1 MASKLTFR
9 GVTIRYIDVRRKDG
23 ILLSRLHLTGD
34 LSKPI
39 SDEMGWSETLNA
51 DGWKAISLAGELQLQ
66 EIRLSV
72 PGLKQ
77 HDLEIVA
84 DEARDFKALCIEEDG
99 VERQELRFLVVST
112 AHMALIEE
120 YWRAVGEAKAQMM
133 VRLQPEQQQLA
144 EQPAEE
150 KPELLAP
157 AIDQEFAEVEEPE
170 GLLYHCD
177 YCEKGLPLENGS
189 QHRIVRND
197 EEILVDCQHAH
208 AKLTLVKDEDPT
220 DLGPALASQA
230 ETEGAEAREI
240 SQND

>member
-1 MASKLTFR
+1 MATKLTFR

-23 ILLSRLHLTGD
+23 ILVSRLHLTGD

-39 SDEMGWSETLNA
+39 SEEMGWSETLNA

-66 EIRLSV
+66 EVRFSV

-99 VERQELRFLVVST
+99 VERQELRFLVVTT
-112 AHMALIEE
+112 AHLVLIEE
-120 YWRAVGEAKAQMM
+120 YWRAVGEGKAQMK
-133 VRLQPEQQQLA
+133 VTLQAEQQKLT

-150 KPELLAP
+150 KAEPEA
-157 AIDQEFAEVEEPE
+157 EEPATP
-170 GLLYHCD
+170 LFHCD
-177 YCEKGLPLENGS
+177 YCEKGLPLENGTA
-189 QHRIVRND
+189 HRITRND
-197 EEILVDCQHAH
+197 KEILVACQHAH
-208 AKLTLVKDEDPT
+208 AKLAEDPT

-230 ETEGAEAREI
+230 EPEGAEARE
-240 SQND
+240 